1 MDSLSLNIPL
11 KQQKLIEE
19 AKRNHDQRQKAAH
32 QVQIQQMLSL
42 QHHTENL
49 TAGVA
54 NLQQL
59 GGDLKKFIQE
69 EKEKTPLEW
78 TKDLGK
84 FIENQSQRMG
94 ANETTTPGPE
104 DEDAGYGEDSQQEI
118 RKKIQGF
125 GTDPE
130 ETPSL
135 PKSSP
140 RNSIRSSFFG
150 GDDIPQP
157 EDEIA
162 PQNPGKGLFGGMP
175 PLPLLN
181 ESITNI
187 LPGAHAK
194 LDELNK
200 LPVRMSGVLWK
211 RRSGLGKHSQK
222 AWEKRRVELR
232 GAKLIYY
239 QTVEEEDEEGRVSAD
254 AEIGKP
260 QASPKGELIE
270 KPDISTSTTPSSS
283 KKLSIF
289 EAAAQAAEASL
300 AKAKDDFS
308 KAANTFGIDTKP
320 SANIPRGVLDLI
332 EERASISPSMGHSG
346 APTPFCVSIKL
357 NGGTKWKFCF
367 ESHLCMMQWVV
378 ALSDVVVKAS
388 VEVSNGF
395 AMDEYSVTSGELGS
409 KDRTSSAVISRAI
422 LQTKS
427 NELVGDEETQ
437 WMLIDWKLQVAW
449 GLVNVLLFLGR
460 VLTLSNERYFE
471 LAVYLNFVIWQ
482 LCTRPTVS
490 KLLRECES
498 RRATSTSN
506 IVPLERRE
514 KDDSSTRA
522 MPKAGSSTVRVI
534 QVDDPHIDETG
545 ATVPSWL
552 GISSFGIDVRSHG
565 YLKTRKKVSSPGEL
579 YECVAVDC
587 FMSNSRISQVATQV
601 QLPDA
606 NFDDEGVTKT
616 WTSPDLFVV
625 SISVPLEAPR
635 LGSSSEDG
643 YGMTFVGYFRMKK
656 ETRDILRRITAPG
669 YNRANDASEDDVDV
683 QKRIVNGVRLF
694 EQYCKEAPTD
704 PAFQARFKLIPFANL
719 EEFGCPSYIAKYNG
733 KPVLIKRNQTTG
745 FLYDYPTLNT
755 MEFDISLHPFPYLFK
770 QAMNYIKGYVEKS
783 IWTLGFVIEGRSDE
797 ELPEVA
803 IGVMKVCYPSL
814 SCGGLGGSSPEAS

>member
-1 MDSLSLNIPL
+1 M
-11 KQQKLIEE
+11 
-19 AKRNHDQRQKAAH
+19 
-32 QVQIQQMLSL
+32 QQMLSL

-69 EKEKTPLEW
+69 EKERTPLEW

-84 FIENQSQRMG
+84 FIENQSQRKG
-94 ANETTTPGPE
+94 ANETTTPCPE
-104 DEDAGYGEDSQQEI
+104 DEGAGDGEDSQQEI
-118 RKKIQGF
+118 KKKIQGF

-130 ETPSL
+130 ATPPI

-140 RNSIRSSFFG
+140 RSSIRSSFFG

-187 LPGAHAK
+187 LPGTNAK

-200 LPVRMSGVLWK
+200 MPVHMSGVLWK

-232 GAKLIYY
+232 GSKLIYY
-239 QTVEEEDEEGRVSAD
+239 QTVEEEEEEEGDRGPANAD
-254 AEIGKP
+254 DDKSP
-260 QASPKGELIE
+260 ASPKGELIE
-270 KPDISTSTTPSSS
+270 RPGDNSTCTTPSA

-308 KAANTFGIDTKP
+308 KAANTLGIDTKP
-320 SANIPRGVLDLI
+320 SANTPRGVLDLI

-357 NGGTKWKFCF
+357 NGATKWKFCLD
-367 ESHLCMMQWVV
+367 SHVCMMQWVV

-388 VEVSNGF
+388 VEASDGF
-395 AMDEYSVTSGELGS
+395 SMDEYSVKSGELGS
-409 KDRTSSAVISRAI
+409 NDRTSPAVISRAI
-422 LQTKS
+422 TPAKS
-427 NELVGDEETQ
+427 SEFVVGDEETQ

-449 GLVNVLLFLGR
+449 GLVNVLLILGR

-471 LAVYLNFVIWQ
+471 LAVYLNFVLWQ

-490 KLLRECES
+490 ELLRQRES
-498 RRATSTSN
+498 RRATRTSN

-514 KDDSSTRA
+514 GDDSSVRE

-552 GISSFGIDVRSHG
+552 GINSLGIDVRSHG

-601 QLPDA
+601 QLPEA

-616 WTSPDLFVV
+616 WKSPDLFVV
-625 SISVPLEAPR
+625 TISIPMEAPR

-656 ETRDILRRITAPG
+656 ETRDILRRITAHG
-669 YNRANDASEDDVDV
+669 YNRATDISEDDVDV

-694 EQYCKEAPTD
+694 EQYCNEAPTD
-704 PAFQARFKLIPFANL
+704 PAFQARFKLIPLANL

-770 QAMNYIKGYVEKS
+770 QAMNYIKGYTEKS
-783 IWTLGFVIEGRSDE
+783 IWTLGFVIEGRNDE

-803 IGVMKVCYPSL
+803 IGVMKICYPSL
-814 SCGGLGGSSPEAS
+814 SCGGLGGSSPDAS